1 MQAQRVLNLET
12 FSVYAKDLSE
22 ETRKRRYDELKEREK
37 TGETLAEEMTA
48 AQKRLRDMRQTELAD
63 TLAYFNVDYPA
74 LEGVRYDAILAMRP
88 GSLPIDL
95 KEHERVHFKTVLPA
109 VKGRIRSLM
118 QMVCMCGNIDA
129 VNVCKS
135 CQLNYCDDCMDD
147 DQNMKICSDCQF
159 QK

>member
-22 ETRKRRYDELKEREK
+22 ESRKRRYDELKEREDA
-37 TGETLAEEMTA
+37 GEALSTDMEA
-48 AQKRLRDMRQTELAD
+48 AQKRLREMRQTELAG
-63 TLAYFNVDYPA
+63 TLAYFNVDYPG
-74 LEGVRYDAILAMRP
+74 LEGVRPDAILAMRP
-88 GSLPIDL
+88 SSLPIDL
-95 KEHERVHFKTVLPA
+95 KEHERAHFKTVLPA

-129 VNVCKS
+129 MNVCKS